1 MVNMI
6 EETPMNATALLLQ
19 TRTSSTDSS
28 VSPKPRWSK
37 GVPPTCENTEP
48 NKPAPAALVSSR
60 SSCDDD
66 EPSPNTTKL
75 LLESHTSTDGHISP
89 KPRWTRGNPNTET
102 HTGADGDKLDESSSS
117 SSTTATVASSEEEEP
132 LPTSLRPG
140 GRCSNASSSSGGDRK
155 WYMAWRWLL
164 EDEAASEPRLQRPT
178 EADPV
183 VLPKLMDPERELLC
197 RNVELRLLE
206 AGRQSTD
213 IPALFEEYLRFMFL
227 RNRLEGMLTL
237 VPSPLVDDVWQAHIT
252 SNREYAAFCERTFGW
267 EGLECRVP
275 HRKVDASQPMLY
287 ENTVG
292 AYEHFFGAVAP
303 AEWWPASAVVVRAPC
318 TALDGKGEKEEGP
331 VDVSGRRT
339 AFVRTEERKF
349 QFAEED

>member
-1 MVNMI
+1 MI

-37 GVPPTCENTEP
+37 GVPPTCENAEP
-48 NKPAPAALVSSR
+48 NKPAPAALVSSM
-60 SSCDDD
+60 SSSDDD

-102 HTGADGDKLDESSSS
+102 DTGADGDKLDESSSS
-117 SSTTATVASSEEEEP
+117 SSTTATVALSEDGREEP

-140 GRCSNASSSSGGDRK
+140 GRSSGGDRK
-155 WYMAWRWLL
+155 CYMAWRWLL

-178 EADPV
+178 EYDPV
-183 VLPKLMDPERELLC
+183 VLPKLMDAERELLY

-206 AGRQSTD
+206 VGRQSTD
-213 IPALFEEYLRFMFL
+213 IPALVEEYLRFMFL
-227 RNRLEGMLTL
+227 RKRLGGMLTL
-237 VPSPLVDDVWQAHIT
+237 DPSPLVDVVWQAHIT
-252 SNREYAAFCERTFGW
+252 LDRAYVAFCEHTFGG
-267 EGLECRVP
+267 EGLECGVL
-275 HRKVDASQPMLY
+275 HREVDASQPMLY

-292 AYEHFFGAVAP
+292 SYEHFFGAVAP
-303 AEWWPASAVVVRAPC
+303 AEWWPAPAVVVGTPC
-318 TALDGKGEKEEGP
+318 TALDGKGEEEEGP

-349 QFAEED
+349 HFAEEG

>member
-1 MVNMI
+1 MI

-48 NKPAPAALVSSR
+48 NKPAPAAPVSST

-66 EPSPNTTKL
+66 ERSPNTTKL

-89 KPRWTRGNPNTET
+89 KPRWTRGNPNTEPD
-102 HTGADGDKLDESSSS
+102 TGADGDKLDESSSS
-117 SSTTATVASSEEEEP
+117 SSTTATVASSEDGREEP

-140 GRCSNASSSSGGDRK
+140 GRSSNASSSSCGDRK

-178 EADPV
+178 EADPA
-183 VLPKLMDPERELLC
+183 VLPKLMDAERQLLC

-206 AGRQSTD
+206 VGRHSTD
-213 IPALFEEYLRFMFL
+213 IPALVEEYLRFMFL
-227 RNRLEGMLTL
+227 RKRLEGMLTL
-237 VPSPLVDDVWQAHIT
+237 DPSPLVDDVWQAHIT
-252 SNREYAAFCERTFGW
+252 SDREYAAFCERTFGG
-267 EGLECRVP
+267 EGLECGVP
-275 HRKVDASQPMLY
+275 HRDVDASQPMLY

-303 AEWWPASAVVVRAPC
+303 FECWPAPVVVVGAAC
-318 TALDGKGEKEEGP
+318 TALDGKGEEEEAP

-339 AFVRTEERKF
+339 AFVRTEERKVH
-349 QFAEED
+349 FADED